1 MLLLQMFWGL
11 INYRNLPILM
21 SSFPLTGILLLLE
34 VLMISS
40 GEDRLIFFFFLEN
53 FISDDGHLFS
63 LFKSH
68 FVASMISFESSRII
82 CPSNYHNKFFS
93 DVPFLWCIIKAH
105 S

>member
-1 MLLLQMFWGL
+1 
-11 INYRNLPILM
+11 M

-40 GEDRLIFFFFLEN
+40 GEDYLIFFFLEN
-53 FISDDGHLFS
+53 FISDDGRLFS

-68 FVASMISFESSRII
+68 FVASMISFESSHII

-93 DVPFLWCIIKAH
+93 DVPFLYGVLLKHILENRYIFIKH
-105 S
+105 L